1 VTADV
6 PLLNTDNA
14 STGQAITTKEVED
27 IPLNGGNPGM
37 LAQFAMGVV
46 STGTPTLVHPFD
58 AGGPSAISIGGT
70 PSQTSELLV
79 NGAPNATWDG
89 RVAYSPPRD
98 AVQEVRVK
106 VFDSDSSF
114 GHTGGGTVNQ
124 VMKTGTNTLHGTLW
138 EYNQPS
144 HLTANDFFRNRSGAG
159 NPVTHYNQYGVTAG
173 GPVVL
178 PHFDGR
184 NKLFW
189 FFAFEGL
196 PDSQPNT
203 TLLTVP
209 TDAEKRG
216 DFSSLL
222 AAGSQYQLYDPNTAV
237 QNGTTIT
244 RSPYPNNIIPQS
256 QLNPVALNYMKF
268 YPEPNTTVGV
278 SSTGVNNYINSATTN
293 DKYNNELGRLDYNTT
308 DKSRLAFDVR
318 RFGYSQVKQ
327 NYFNN
332 LAEGIST
339 YRSSWGSSLDEVYT
353 LTPTTVLDARLNFTR
368 LGEGHAV
375 SSQGFDPT
383 TLGFP
388 SYMAANSQFLQLP
401 IMSMS
406 FYQNLGGN
414 STTSNNYPSQSWQF
428 FGDAVKMKGNHTL
441 KFGVDLRQY
450 RVNPVNFG
458 NSTGTFTFG
467 NNYVRSSSSASN
479 TVAQGQDLASFL
491 LGLPSGGS
499 YDVPSQASFYSYYAA
514 GFVQDDWRV
523 SRTLTL
529 NLGLRYDHD
538 GAYHEKWA
546 RTVDGFAFN
555 QLNPA
560 AQAAMAAY
568 AKNPVSLLPASA
580 FTVPGGLTFASPDNT
595 AVYQN
600 TSHLVSPRVGIAWA
614 PERFH
619 GKTVVRAGLGMFV
632 TSVTIASLSVNGNYS
647 TNPILAQ
654 EGFSQ
659 TTQFVAT
666 NNNYLSLAA
675 TLSNPFPTGIQQPA
689 GASAGLA
696 TYNGQTINF
705 LNPMMK
711 NPYSIRWNLGLQH
724 TFGANTML
732 EVAYIGNHSVHL
744 PITVTQLNGI
754 PRQYLSTLPVRD
766 AAENTAMSATM
777 TNPFQGLL
785 PNSSSLNGST
795 VAASQLLATYPEYPL
810 GFGSGAWSGSTGIIE
825 QDLDAGSSYFHSL
838 NVRVERR
845 LSQGL
850 YVVGNYMWSRLIEQD
865 SWLNQSDPVPEK
877 RISPFDHPMRF
888 VTAIT
893 YDLPVG
899 RGRKFDIRSRWL
911 DAIVGGWHIN
921 SMYIWQIGSPL
932 SWVNGST
939 TTPGDYVYFAGPGAL
954 PASLNNRQA
963 NTTASGTPPE
973 ELQLHGEEIP
983 AAAL

>member
-1 VTADV
+1 
-6 PLLNTDNA
+6 
-14 STGQAITTKEVED
+14 
-27 IPLNGGNPGM
+27 
-37 LAQFAMGVV
+37 
-46 STGTPTLVHPFD
+46 
-58 AGGPSAISIGGT
+58 
-70 PSQTSELLV
+70 
-79 NGAPNATWDG
+79 
-89 RVAYSPPRD
+89 
-98 AVQEVRVK
+98 
-106 VFDSDSSF
+106 
-114 GHTGGGTVNQ
+114 
-124 VMKTGTNTLHGTLW
+124 
-138 EYNQPS
+138 
-144 HLTANDFFRNRSGAG
+144 
-159 NPVTHYNQYGVTAG
+159 
-173 GPVVL
+173 
-178 PHFDGR
+178 
-184 NKLFW
+184 
-189 FFAFEGL
+189 
-196 PDSQPNT
+196 
-203 TLLTVP
+203 
-209 TDAEKRG
+209 
-216 DFSSLL
+216 
-222 AAGSQYQLYDPNTAV
+222 
-237 QNGTTIT
+237 
-244 RSPYPNNIIPQS
+244 
-256 QLNPVALNYMKF
+256 
-268 YPEPNTTVGV
+268 
-278 SSTGVNNYINSATTN
+278 
-293 DKYNNELGRLDYNTT
+293 
-308 DKSRLAFDVR
+308 
-318 RFGYSQVKQ
+318 
-327 NYFNN
+327 
-332 LAEGIST
+332 
-339 YRSSWGSSLDEVYT
+339 
-353 LTPTTVLDARLNFTR
+353 
-368 LGEGHAV
+368 
-375 SSQGFDPT
+375 
-383 TLGFP
+383 
-388 SYMAANSQFLQLP
+388 
-401 IMSMS
+401 
-406 FYQNLGGN
+406 
-414 STTSNNYPSQSWQF
+414 
-428 FGDAVKMKGNHTL
+428 MKGNHTL

-491 LGLPSGGS
+491 LGLPTGGS

-523 SRTLTL
+523 SRTPTL

-555 QLNPA
+555 QLNPV

-614 PERFH
+614 PEGFH
-619 GKTVVRAGLGMFV
+619 GKTMVRAGLGMFV
-632 TSVTIASLSVNGNYS
+632 TPVTIASLSVNGNYS

-666 NNNYLSLAA
+666 NNNYLSPAA

-711 NPYSIRWNLGLQH
+711 NPYSIRWNLGIQH

-766 AAENTAMSATM
+766 AAENTAMSATV

-795 VAASQLLATYPEYPL
+795 VAASQLLASYPEYPL

-850 YVVGNYMWSRLIEQD
+850 YVVGNYMWSHLIEQD
-865 SWLNQSDPVPEK
+865 SGSTRAIRFRRSASRRSIIRCASSRRLRTIFRSDAAA
-877 RISPFDHPMRF
+877 SS
-888 VTAIT
+888 TS
-893 YDLPVG
+893 G
-899 RGRKFDIRSRWL
+899 RG
-911 DAIVGGWHIN
+911 
-921 SMYIWQIGSPL
+921 
-932 SWVNGST
+932 GST
-939 TTPGDYVYFAGPGAL
+939 PSWADGTSTVC
-954 PASLNNRQA
+954 
-963 NTTASGTPPE
+963 TSGRSV
-973 ELQLHGEEIP
+973 HRCRG
-983 AAAL
+983 